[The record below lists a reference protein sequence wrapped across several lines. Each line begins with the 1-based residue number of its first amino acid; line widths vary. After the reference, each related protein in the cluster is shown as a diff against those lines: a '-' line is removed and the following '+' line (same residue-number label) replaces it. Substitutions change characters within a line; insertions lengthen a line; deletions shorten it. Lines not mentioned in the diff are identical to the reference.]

1 MGACV
6 NTKAMNDT
14 VSYST
19 FHSSCFFFFFRFGRC
34 QSSQSAGLSIALN
47 EDCTGSVNACLM

>member
-6 NTKAMNDT
+6 NTKAMNDA

-19 FHSSCFFFFFRFGRC
+19 FHSSCFFFASVGV
-34 QSSQSAGLSIALN
+34 SLANLLAYLSRSMK
-47 EDCTGSVNACLM
+47 TVPVP

>member
-6 NTKAMNDT
+6 NTKAMNDA

-19 FHSSCFFFFFRFGRC
+19 FHSSCFFRFGRR

-47 EDCTGSVNACLM
+47 EDCSGSVNACLT